1 MIPDVVIVGAGAI
14 GLAIGHELCGHGF
27 RVIILDAGEPGRR
40 ASWAAAGVLA
50 PQGAHPHAGPYL
62 SLSLKSRD
70 MFPDYAAQLRDE
82 TGIDIEHRTEGGL
95 HIALDDAEAAELSE
109 RCAHQKSLG
118 LPVEYLTG
126 EETRSLEPALYP
138 ETRCGLLFREMHQVE
153 NRRMVTALAAATRLR
168 GGVIHAGSP
177 VIQILVNKGRVVG
190 VETPGMRYRAGM
202 VILAAGAWSRLVCRG
217 IDEIKLPVR
226 PVKGQMVALDGGGHT
241 VFHRVIHGLS
251 QYLVPRRD
259 GRILVGAT
267 VEKVG
272 FDATVTA
279 GGVAQLLNQ
288 AIRVAPGLQTAP
300 VVETWAGLRPMSR
313 DGKPILGPTGVPGL
327 IAATGHYRNGILLT
341 PVTARLVAE
350 YVRTGSVP
358 GEMRAFLPDRFIK
371 QAPGPPV

>member
-1 MIPDVVIVGAGAI
+1 
-14 GLAIGHELCGHGF
+14 
-27 RVIILDAGEPGRR
+27 
-40 ASWAAAGVLA
+40 
-50 PQGAHPHAGPYL
+50 
-62 SLSLKSRD
+62 
-70 MFPDYAAQLRDE
+70 
-82 TGIDIEHRTEGGL
+82 
-95 HIALDDAEAAELSE
+95 
-109 RCAHQKSLG
+109 
-118 LPVEYLTG
+118 
-126 EETRSLEPALYP
+126 
-138 ETRCGLLFREMHQVE
+138 
-153 NRRMVTALAAATRLR
+153 
-168 GGVIHAGSP
+168 
-177 VIQILVNKGRVVG
+177 
-190 VETPGMRYRAGM
+190 
-202 VILAAGAWSRLVCRG
+202 
-217 IDEIKLPVR
+217 
-226 PVKGQMVALDGGGHT
+226 
-241 VFHRVIHGLS
+241 
-251 QYLVPRRD
+251 
-259 GRILVGAT
+259 VGAT